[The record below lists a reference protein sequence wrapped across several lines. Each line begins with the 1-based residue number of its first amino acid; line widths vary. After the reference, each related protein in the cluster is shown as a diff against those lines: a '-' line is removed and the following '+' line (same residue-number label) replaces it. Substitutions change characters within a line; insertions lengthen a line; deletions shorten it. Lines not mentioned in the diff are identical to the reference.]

1 MTIDFDK
8 YLQPRTL
15 HREALHFLT
24 DPEFSSM
31 PIGEICLKLSSYNDT
46 QADMFADAIKELSI
60 IDIANFAN
68 VVWTADSWKSQPGKF
83 ESRRDIAL
91 RFIMGSYY
99 AYLPIGKIL
108 LELSEHSDE
117 ECNLIRK
124 EIETLSTTDILEFL
138 RKQDSSI
145 I

>member
-8 YLQPRTL
+8 YLQPQTIRE
-15 HREALHFLT
+15 EALQFLT
-24 DPEFSSM
+24 DTDYVSM

-68 VVWTADSWKSQPGKF
+68 VVWTADSWKSQLGKF

-91 RFIMGSYY
+91 RFIMVSYY

-108 LELSEHSDE
+108 LALSKHSDE
-117 ECNLIRK
+117 ECKLIGK